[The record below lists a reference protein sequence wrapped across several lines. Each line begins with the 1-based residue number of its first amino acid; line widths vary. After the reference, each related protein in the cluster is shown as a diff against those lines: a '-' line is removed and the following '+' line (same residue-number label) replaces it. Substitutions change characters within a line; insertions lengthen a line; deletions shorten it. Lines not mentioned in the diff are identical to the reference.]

1 MNHNGELQ
9 DFIEVMNPKQM
20 SHHSILEVGEKA
32 KKSTRKS
39 KTSDELKTMHLECE
53 RRKRE
58 GVLYER
64 RHQRVWHP
72 NRHWRSWVAQWTIQ
86 RERTEASVVQPSRR
100 RRRHLHRRQVF
111 HRKRRTC
118 EMRENWPSGNE
129 AESGWWCIYLL
140 SSL

>member
-53 RRKRE
+53 RRERE

-72 NRHWRSWVAQWTIQ
+72 NRHWRS
-86 RERTEASVVQPSRR
+86 
-100 RRRHLHRRQVF
+100 
-111 HRKRRTC
+111 
-118 EMRENWPSGNE
+118 
-129 AESGWWCIYLL
+129 
-140 SSL
+140 